1 VSDLIYL
8 CGFMGSGKS
17 TIGRILARMKKVPFY
32 DLDEIIE
39 KNEKNEIT
47 NIFKEKGEDHF
58 RSLEKRYLESFET
71 GQSAVMALG
80 GGTVCN
86 ENNIRFV
93 KSSGVLIFLK
103 PTIGIIVN
111 RLSGNKSRPM
121 LRDEDGH
128 IRSEEELTSFIT
140 NLYTKRLTWYEQAHY
155 IIEIENVFEPSVIA
169 SRILSL
175 VK

>member
-1 VSDLIYL
+1 MSDLIYL

-39 KNEKNEIT
+39 TNEKNEIT
-47 NIFKEKGEDHF
+47 NIFKEKGEEHF
-58 RSLEKRYLESFET
+58 RNLEKKYLESFDT
-71 GQSAVMALG
+71 GQPAVLALG

-86 ENNIRFV
+86 EINLRFV

-103 PTIGIIVN
+103 PTVDIISK
-111 RLSGNKSRPM
+111 RLSDDKSRPM
-121 LRDEDGH
+121 LRDEHGH
-128 IRSEEELTSFIT
+128 IRNEEELTSFIT
-140 NLYTKRLTWYEQAHY
+140 NLYTKRLIWYEQAHY
-155 IIEIENVFEPSVIA
+155 IIKINKVVEPSAIA